1 MYILT
6 PDNKSFDTARIP
18 SKSTDL
24 YFCVLDYSDPEDID
38 YQFMPVV
45 SVENFPKA
53 NAVLRV
59 GENTVEVPLHW

>member
-24 YFCVLDYSDPEDID
+24 YFCVLDYSDIEDVD
-38 YQFMPVV
+38 YRFLPIVF
-45 SVENFPKA
+45 VENFPKA
-53 NAVLRV
+53 NAFLRIGSNIV
-59 GENTVEVPLHW
+59 